1 MKSMAMETMALQ
13 TDLQKRDEAL
23 RREADSVIAWRKL
36 SGLEGLVGGLQAVIV
51 NTERH
56 LQNAA
61 VEELIR
67 YSGLQFEEE
76 FVDGEH
82 RTIVLKVPGSDEF
95 RSADFLI
102 RSRLNADNPF
112 RSVNI
117 AAKTGSY
124 PNTRLETFVFE
135 TCDIE
140 RYVSI
145 QSQAKVKFENKILD
159 LGSSYFIQTAPSQ
172 FTGNSI
178 GFIEWKGK
186 KGVYYGPESRIISR
200 KTRAIESSSGGPVEK
215 AGSSGGEAGTSASQS
230 HLRNIRWLD
239 HAATRVRAQDRD
251 PAILEFMRLTNYN
264 FDFAIYVSSLNS
276 ITNVARLSSS
286 DFAMV
291 FTSGIAPFVSQQ
303 ESGPTEKFISN
314 FGPRVHHIAFQTE
327 EIESTV
333 EALRKDGM
341 QFLLDLVG
349 SPEEGLKQ
357 IFSQASR
364 NTLLVTEF
372 IHRYGD
378 FDGFFTKSN
387 VKSLTAATAK
397 QGD

>member
-1 MKSMAMETMALQ
+1 MAIEK
-13 TDLQKRDEAL
+13 DLQDRDEAL
-23 RREADSVIAWRKL
+23 RREAAFIREERKL
-36 SGLEGLVGGLQAVIV
+36 SGLEGLVGGLQAVII
-51 NTERH
+51 NTEKH

-67 YSGLQFEEE
+67 YSGLQFQEAFADREY
-76 FVDGEH
+76 
-82 RTIVLKVPGSDEF
+82 RTFVLKVPGSDEF
-95 RSADFLI
+95 HSADFLI
-102 RSRLNADNPF
+102 RYKRNGDNPF
-112 RSVNI
+112 RSFNM
-117 AAKTGSY
+117 AAQTGDY

-135 TCDIE
+135 TRDIE

-145 QSQAKVKFENKILD
+145 QSQANIKFISEILD
-159 LGSSYFIQTAPSQ
+159 LGNYYFIQTMPSQ
-172 FTGNSI
+172 FTGNSL
-178 GFIEWKGK
+178 GFIQWKSKRGT
-186 KGVYYGPESRIISR
+186 YSSPESKMIRWE
-200 KTRAIESSSGGPVEK
+200 TQAIESSSGGPVEGDGS
-215 AGSSGGEAGTSASQS
+215 AGGLAGISASPS
-230 HLRNIRWLD
+230 HLKNIRWLD

-264 FDFAIYVSSLNS
+264 FDFAIYVRSLNS

-291 FTSGIAPFVSQQ
+291 FTSGITPFVSQQ
-303 ESGPTEKFISN
+303 ASGPTEKFISN

-327 EIESTV
+327 AIDSTV
-333 EALRKDGM
+333 EALRKEGM

-357 IFSQASR
+357 IFSQPSR
-364 NTLLVTEF
+364 NTLLVTEY

-387 VKSLTAATAK
+387 VTSLTAATAK
-397 QGD
+397 Q